1 MIIIEKYKG
10 MTINITIDEIAEPT
24 IKESEKLSSNMV
36 LTCVSMN
43 NAEAVIKWLKE
54 CWDEHLKCNMEGMR
68 YATFFGGAID
78 DKTTKEYTDSV
89 RIGEILNNNSYL
101 VRNGGYK
108 GLMEAV
114 SKGSYNSTGYVCK
127 TFKSIKGNDYLRK
140 TIVAD
145 DIYDRL
151 RYLISGSDLFI
162 VQKGGLGTLAEL
174 FLVLDVIRKVK
185 DKPKVILIGNFW
197 YSVIDGLRIL
207 ENGFHRSLLS
217 DKELEMFQIIN
228 NVEELNE
235 IIKW

>member
-1 MIIIEKYKG
+1 MEIII
-10 MTINITIDEIAEPT
+10 TIGDDDKIQ
-24 IKESEKLSSNMV
+24 SEELSAHMYIN
-36 LTCVSMN
+36 CVSMN
-43 NAEAVIKWLKE
+43 NAEAVLIWLKA
-54 CWDEHLKCNMEGMR
+54 CWDAHLESKTEGMR

-78 DKTTKEYTDSV
+78 DKTTKEYADSV
-89 RIGEILNNNSYL
+89 RIGEILNLHSYL

-127 TFKSIKGNDYLRK
+127 TFKSIKGNEFLRK
-140 TIVAD
+140 TVVAD

-185 DKPKVILIGNFW
+185 DKPKVILVGNFW
-197 YSVIDGLRIL
+197 YGIIDGLRIL
-207 ENGFHRSLLS
+207 EKGFYKSLIS

-228 NVEELNE
+228 DVEELNE
-235 IIKW
+235 IIKWQK